1 MKLIRDLI
9 NESFEDIP
17 SDKGYYTW
25 WFTKDKTEFLLS
37 KINREL
43 NEIDRIDFS
52 KLKKHPDIDYYA
64 LYFGIACGTAGLKQR
79 IKWHT
84 AKINGHTKNN
94 VSRGTLST
102 LRQTICGLNE
112 WDMVVSSDNV
122 DDFLSDC
129 YWEWVVFPDSQIIKN
144 IEQNEL
150 KNDEIC
156 QIIKNIESSELKNKN
171 KCYPLNIQGNE
182 TISKECRKL
191 LKRLRKKYRNN
202 G

>member
-9 NESFEDIP
+9 NENFEDIP

-25 WFTKDKTEFLLS
+25 WFTKDKTEYLLS

-43 NEIDRIDFS
+43 NEVDRIDFS
-52 KLKKHPDIDYYA
+52 KLKKHPEIDYYA
-64 LYFGIACGTAGLKQR
+64 LYFGVACGTAGLKQR

-84 AKINGHTKNN
+84 AKINGHTQNN
-94 VSRGTLST
+94 VVRGTLST

-129 YWEWVVFPDSQIIKN
+129 YWEWVVFPDPENVEK
-144 IEQNEL
+144 
-150 KNDEIC
+150 
-156 QIIKNIESSELKNKN
+156 SELKNEKI
-171 KCYPLNIQGNE
+171 CYPLNIQGNK

>member
-1 MKLIRDLI
+1 MNLIRNLI
-9 NESFEDIP
+9 NENFEDIP
-17 SDKGYYTW
+17 SDRGYYTW

-84 AKINGHTKNN
+84 AKNNGHTKNN
-94 VSRGTLST
+94 VARGTLST

-112 WDMVVSSDNV
+112 
-122 DDFLSDC
+122 
-129 YWEWVVFPDSQIIKN
+129 
-144 IEQNEL
+144 
-150 KNDEIC
+150 
-156 QIIKNIESSELKNKN
+156 
-171 KCYPLNIQGNE
+171 
-182 TISKECRKL
+182 
-191 LKRLRKKYRNN
+191 
-202 G
+202 